1 MGEEF
6 FRASFFCGVGLGLDS
21 GGTGGAQAMNGDDDA
36 DGVRVQTRGPF
47 VLRSVNFVLFCKQGR
62 INSESYS
69 RFITD
74 DIDSSPM
81 PANPGT
87 PQPPGVRGELGF
99 SIDYRLDTAC
109 QTLNEIPDP
118 Q

>member
-1 MGEEF
+1 
-6 FRASFFCGVGLGLDS
+6 
-21 GGTGGAQAMNGDDDA
+21 
-36 DGVRVQTRGPF
+36 
-47 VLRSVNFVLFCKQGR
+47 
-62 INSESYS
+62 
-69 RFITD
+69 
-74 DIDSSPM
+74 M

>member
-1 MGEEF
+1 MCTF
-6 FRASFFCGVGLGLDS
+6 STFYNKRFISNC
-21 GGTGGAQAMNGDDDA
+21 
-36 DGVRVQTRGPF
+36 
-47 VLRSVNFVLFCKQGR
+47 
-62 INSESYS
+62 

-74 DIDSSPM
+74 DVDSSPT

-87 PQPPGVRGELGF
+87 PQAPGVRGELGF